1 MADTADQPAFT
12 IYTNITPNTSKK
24 DLTELVVLL
33 QTVLLIRQGAN
44 LTFTLPEGAA
54 AAAAPTVETAPTP
67 EAAPAPEATPAAVNG
82 ANGAADA
89 AKRPRR
95 TNAQIAADKAAAE
108 QAAADAAAKALAD
121 EVAADVA
128 ADTPAEEALPEVTA
142 DELRTVGAEVLKLHG
157 AQKLVDT
164 LVAVTGQ
171 RSIRALVTQAQLQA
185 AMQAFKAA
193 LT

>member
-1 MADTADQPAFT
+1 MSDLPTFS
-12 IYTNITPNTSKK
+12 IVTNVTPNTPQKE
-24 DLTELVVLL
+24 LTELVVLL

-44 LTFTLPEGAA
+44 LTFAMPEGVAG
-54 AAAAPTVETAPTP
+54 AAPSVETAPAAEP
-67 EAAPAPEATPAAVNG
+67 APAAASG
-82 ANGAADA
+82 ANGAAEA

-95 TNAQIAADKAAAE
+95 TNAQIAADKAAAD

-128 ADTPAEEALPEVTA
+128 ADAPAEDALPEVTA
-142 DELRTVGAEVLKLHG
+142 DELRAVGAEVLKIHG

-171 RSIRALVTQAQLQA
+171 RSIRALITQAQLQA

>member
-1 MADTADQPAFT
+1 MSDLPTFS
-12 IYTNITPNTSKK
+12 IVTNVTPNTPQKE
-24 DLTELVVLL
+24 LTELVVLL

-44 LTFTLPEGAA
+44 LTFAMPEGAA
-54 AAAAPTVETAPTP
+54 AAAPSVETAPATDP
-67 EAAPAPEATPAAVNG
+67 APATVNG
-82 ANGAADA
+82 AAEA

-95 TNAQIAADKAAAE
+95 TNAQIAADKAAAD

-128 ADTPAEEALPEVTA
+128 ADAPAEDALPEVTA
-142 DELRTVGAEVLKLHG
+142 DELRAVGAEVLKIHG

-171 RSIRALVTQAQLQA
+171 RSIRALITQAQLQA